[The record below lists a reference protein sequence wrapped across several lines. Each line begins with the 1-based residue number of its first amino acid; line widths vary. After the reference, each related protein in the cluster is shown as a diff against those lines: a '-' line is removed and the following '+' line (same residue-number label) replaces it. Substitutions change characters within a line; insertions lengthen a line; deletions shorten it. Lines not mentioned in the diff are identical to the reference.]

1 MPAASQRRCL
11 KAGALVDPA
20 VLLLGMM
27 GSWCIFQVAAAWDP
41 LQLPRT
47 ATRQRSSTACQDC
60 QRAANKAAQLARR
73 QQLLLLLTV
82 DRCRC
87 LLLPLPLLPILPHF
101 HGSTGALH
109 VIAAGQ
115 GGRRLHK
122 RSSWLTGN
130 RQQHAIDPKRQ
141 PNRRQSAQ
149 TASLVAMKRERKGMS
164 RWLSLS

>member
-1 MPAASQRRCL
+1 MPAASKRRCP
-11 KAGALVDPA
+11 KAEALVDPA

-27 GSWCIFQVAAAWDP
+27 GAWCIFQVAAESGP
-41 LQLPRT
+41 LQLQRT
-47 ATRQRSSTACQDC
+47 ATRQRSRAACQDC
-60 QRAANKAAQLARR
+60 QRAANKAAELARR
-73 QQLLLLLTV
+73 QPLLLLQTV
-82 DRCRC
+82 YRCRG

-115 GGRRLHK
+115 GGSRLHK

-149 TASLVAMKRERKGMS
+149 MASLVAMKRERKGMS
-164 RWLSLS
+164 